1 MEHDGPPA
9 RREIYSNARA
19 QWFFEICL
27 LIINSYHEQ
36 PRFMIYFKPWHTY
49 IYYSIL
55 AVGIFSKLI
64 VTIQ

>member
-1 MEHDGPPA
+1 MDRQLEERSIVTLGHSGFLKYA
-9 RREIYSNARA
+9 YI
-19 QWFFEICL
+19 